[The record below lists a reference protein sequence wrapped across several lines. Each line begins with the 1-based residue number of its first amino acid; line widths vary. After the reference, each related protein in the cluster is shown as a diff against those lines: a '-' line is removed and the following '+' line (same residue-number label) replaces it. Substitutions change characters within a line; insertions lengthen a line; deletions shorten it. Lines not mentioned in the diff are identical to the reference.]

1 VGEQITVGQTGTRRR
16 VAVVTGAATGI
27 GRASALRLAADGF
40 AIAAADRDERG
51 AAVVAEIVAGGGA
64 ASFLATD
71 VTDPAAVGALAAH
84 ALERHGRIDALVAAA
99 GVLGEDRP
107 LAELP
112 LAEWRRVLAI
122 NLDGVLHCC
131 QAMLPVMLAQGAGRI
146 VAISSA
152 ARFGS
157 PGRAQYG
164 VSKAALVSLIT
175 ALAHEYA
182 RAGVLANC
190 VEPGRA
196 LTDMVVPRFDA
207 AHLADPPGVAI
218 GRYSEPE
225 EVAEV
230 VAFLCSER
238 NTYAVGAVWGVTG
251 GVQHV

>member
-1 VGEQITVGQTGTRRR
+1 MEPDASPRR
-16 VAVVTGAATGI
+16 VAIVTGGANGI
-27 GRASALRLAADGF
+27 GRASALRLAADGL
-40 AIAAADRDERG
+40 AVVVADAHPNG
-51 AAVVAEIVAGGGA
+51 AAVAREIETGGGVA
-64 ASFLATD
+64 RFVATD
-71 VTDPAAVGALAAH
+71 VTDPDATAALAEQ
-84 ALERHGRIDALVAAA
+84 ALAGYGRIDALVASA
-99 GVLGEDRP
+99 GVLGEAAS

-131 QAMLPVMLAQGAGRI
+131 QAVLPAMLEQGGGRI

-164 VSKAALVSLIT
+164 VSKAALVALIS
-175 ALAHEYA
+175 ALGNEYA
-182 RAGVLANC
+182 RAGILANC

-207 AHLADPPGVAI
+207 AHLEEPPGVSI
-218 GRYSEPE
+218 GRYSTAE

-238 NTYAVGAVWGVTG
+238 NTYAVGSVWGVTG
-251 GVQHV
+251 GIQHL